1 MSSRLL
7 RKRPSR
13 IGPAVVVALHGAAPG
28 RGARLVR
35 RSRPSRPRAPWMR
48 RCSVRAAA
56 RVPGPES
63 SAADPSSGLG
73 ALSALHWSSGVVIGT
88 GLIVAL
94 LGLIALLL
102 GISPGA
108 RGITGVKAPAPDHIG
123 DLEVAVPTSALS
135 QIAAAA
141 ADEVD
146 GVSGVKA
153 SSNATS
159 TIVTFSTPIRDHEP
173 IRAEVEAAVRQRFD
187 AISFDRVPTVKVQ
200 ARRSQS

>member
-13 IGPAVVVALHGAAPG
+13 IGPAVVVALLVLLLAVGLGWFAVAAIVTSGTVDAPLFGTAAGYGAT
-28 RGARLVR
+28 
-35 RSRPSRPRAPWMR
+35 S
-48 RCSVRAAA
+48 
-56 RVPGPES
+56 
-63 SAADPSSGLG
+63 ADPSSGLG
-73 ALSALHWSSGVVIGT
+73 GLSALHWSSGVVIGT

-102 GISPGA
+102 GVSPGA
-108 RGITGVKAPAPDHIG
+108 RRITGVKANTPDHIG
-123 DLEVAVPTSALS
+123 DLEVAVPTSSLS

-187 AISFDRVPTVKVQ
+187 AISFDRAPTVKVQ